1 MNTILLDD
9 ILNRQMTSEQIEV
22 LEEFLTALEKIN
34 ETDVEEAFK
43 AEAPNHHIF
52 DVCYYKEDTSNLIA
66 RVEEAFPNLEGIIKQ
81 LTCTDYWTD
90 HDIYNSII
98 DERDAKDK
106 LIAKINAWKDS
117 IDVFIENIGDMY

>member
-1 MNTILLDD
+1 MLVYVLDD
-9 ILNRQMTSEQIEV
+9 VLNRQMNIDQIKV
-22 LEEFLTALEKIN
+22 IEELLNALDRIEYTN
-34 ETDVEEAFK
+34 VEEAFK
-43 AEAPNHHIF
+43 VEAPNHHVF
-52 DVCYYKEDTSNLIA
+52 DVCYKEDTSNLIT

-81 LTCTDYWTD
+81 LSCVDYWTD
-90 HDIYNSII
+90 HDVYNSIV

>member
-9 ILNRQMTSEQIEV
+9 ILNRQMTKEQIEV
-22 LEEFLTALEKIN
+22 LEEFLTVLEKIN

-43 AEAPNHHIF
+43 AEAPNHHVF
-52 DVCYYKEDTSNLIA
+52 DICYEEDTSHLIE
-66 RVEEAFPNLEGIIKQ
+66 RVEEAFPNLEGYIEQ

-90 HDIYNSII
+90 HDVYNSII

-106 LIAKINAWKDS
+106 LIAKINNWKDS
-117 IDVFIENIGDMY
+117 VDVFLDNLDECY